1 MNIGGPTP
9 SQTAGPYFSMR
20 LAGSGENVLVAG
32 PVEGEQIRIDGILMD
47 GAGRHVEDGLVEIW
61 QANAEGRYRQ
71 PDDDPGVSSDHSFT
85 GFGRAQTSFTDG
97 SFFFETIKPGP
108 VPDPEGELQ
117 APHLNVVIQGRGIL
131 RPYFTRVY
139 FSDEQPANEHDLVLG
154 MIPDD
159 RRETLIATKVET
171 TSDPIVYEIVFR
183 LQGPDETVF
192 LTF

>member
-1 MNIGGPTP
+1 MSDGGTTP

-20 LAGSGENVLVAG
+20 LAGSGENVLVSS
-32 PVEGEQIRIDGILMD
+32 PVEGERIRIDGVLVD
-47 GAGRHVEDGLVEIW
+47 GAGRHVEDGLIEVW
-61 QANAEGRYRQ
+61 QANGRGRYRH
-71 PDDDPGVSSDHSFT
+71 PDDDPGPNHTFT
-85 GFGRAQTSFTDG
+85 GFGRAQTSSTDG
-97 SFFFETIKPGP
+97 SFSFETIKPGP

-139 FSDEQPANEHDLVLG
+139 FSDEANERDLVLG

-159 RRETLIATKVET
+159 RRHTLIATKVDT
-171 TSDPIVYEIVFR
+171 TSDPTVYEITFC

-192 LTF
+192 LSF

>member
-1 MNIGGPTP
+1 MSVGEITP

-20 LAGSGENVLVAG
+20 LAGPGENVLVSD
-32 PVEGEQIRIDGILMD
+32 PVDGERIRIDGMLID
-47 GAGRHVEDGLVEIW
+47 GAGRPVEDGLIEMW
-61 QANAEGRYRQ
+61 QANGRGRYRH
-71 PDDDPGVSSDHSFT
+71 PDDDLGPDDAFT

-97 SFFFETIKPGP
+97 SFSFETIKPGP

-117 APHLNVVIQGRGIL
+117 APHLNVIIQGRGIL

-139 FSDEQPANEHDLVLG
+139 FDDEHEANEHDLVLG

-159 RRETLIATKVET
+159 RRHTLIATKVGT
-171 TSDPIVYEIVFR
+171 TSDPTVYEITFR

-192 LTF
+192 LSF